1 MANYTEIN
9 LDSFLPED
17 AMQRYRYIKDLQ
29 IQFPVT
35 LYWYYHGNYLG
46 TLNYIWKVPI
56 NPENQSETA
65 QARVLATIQEKL
77 PQYFT
82 RQMRKNVLGKYSLVK
97 NITPAILRISYYDL
111 SGNAAVTSN
120 DICKELEER
129 LQLMLTMEDPSIICD
144 LCQNNGFK
152 GTKFDTFWDEIGA
165 YFNENSPAV
174 NDRRHGNVLYMPLA
188 ISIRDLREI
197 ITKRLNEKLIPET
210 YVSFI
215 CADDKHKVSVGQG
228 INTSTGVRNRKTI
241 VFQETP
247 LIACDHDFTKLS
259 LTPSV
264 IFFCNISQS
273 IEDSFYSGKVFVS
286 FKDTVFQ
293 PSSAIRHTTEFYN
306 AIFTHHLN
314 NIPPILCLYTD
325 GSPDH
330 RTIFGSVQISFI
342 CLFLHGNFD
351 MLIVMCTAP
360 HHSWTNPAERIMSIL
375 NLGLQGVALVRDT
388 MSPESETAFA
398 KLDTL
403 DEIRAAA
410 KTNETLQSDLCKCI
424 THVQQI
430 LEGRTERL
438 VLHDESFQCY
448 DPADKTMIDEFF
460 NIKKCGQLS
469 CTICQSVWLSDDIFD
484 SLDWLPNPIPST
496 MDKDHYANFQT
507 AYRSG
512 TTEQYRSTL
521 MTTMA
526 NSERVPSSIFT
537 NTQVREFIQC
547 FQYGKI
553 RCLYSERALS
563 AEDKIACQISIDDW
577 DYSCGSPFVPEDNI
591 LYNKIFCGHDNE
603 LVEPP
608 ESLKLKYKSLFPC
621 CTLCRSAGKDIFAR
635 GEIKTHTRAAKKRK
649 IGN

>member
-1 MANYTEIN
+1 
-9 LDSFLPED
+9 
-17 AMQRYRYIKDLQ
+17 
-29 IQFPVT
+29 
-35 LYWYYHGNYLG
+35 
-46 TLNYIWKVPI
+46 
-56 NPENQSETA
+56 
-65 QARVLATIQEKL
+65 
-77 PQYFT
+77 
-82 RQMRKNVLGKYSLVK
+82 
-97 NITPAILRISYYDL
+97 
-111 SGNAAVTSN
+111 
-120 DICKELEER
+120 
-129 LQLMLTMEDPSIICD
+129 MEDPSIICD
-144 LCQNNGFK
+144 LRQNNGFK
-152 GTKFDTFWDEIGA
+152 GTKFDTFWDKMGA

-174 NDRRHGNVLYMPLA
+174 NDRRHGNILYMPLA

-197 ITKRLNEKLIPET
+197 IIKRLNEKLISET
-210 YVSFI
+210 VLIPSEEWIRLQFQPTNPITESAKQYTGRFNIKFMVQARQLRKDHPDTHYCAALFRYLREFAILYQQHVSFI
-215 CADDKHKVSVGQG
+215 CADDKHKVSIGEG
-228 INTSTGVRNRKTI
+228 INTSTGVRNRKTM

-247 LIACDHDFTKLS
+247 LVACDHDFTKLS

-264 IFFCNISQS
+264 IFFCNIPQS
-273 IEDSFYSGKVFVS
+273 IENSFYSGKVFVS

-306 AIFTHHLN
+306 TILTHHLN

-325 GSPDH
+325 GGPDH
-330 RTIFGSVQISFI
+330 RTIFGSVQISLI

-351 MLIVMCTAP
+351 MLIAMRTAP

-375 NLGLQGVALVRDT
+375 NLGLQ
-388 MSPESETAFA
+388 
-398 KLDTL
+398 

-410 KTNETLQSDLCKCI
+410 KTNETLRSDLCECI
-424 THVQQI
+424 TRVQQI

-438 VLHDESFQCY
+438 VLHDEPFQCY
-448 DPADKTMIDEFF
+448 GPADKTMIDEFF
-460 NIKKCGQLS
+460 NIILLIDRTLKISETTSNILSKKTQLQQFMKTHCRQRQYIKKCGQSS
-469 CTICQSVWLSDDIFD
+469 CTICQSVRLPDNIFD
-484 SLDWLPNPIPST
+484 SLDWLPDPIPST

-512 TTEQYRSTL
+512 TTEQYRPTL

-537 NTQVREFIQC
+537 NTRVREFIQC
-547 FQYGKI
+547 FQCGKI

-563 AEDKIACQISIDDW
+563 AEDKIACQVAIDDW

-591 LYNKIFCGHDNE
+591 LYDKVFVREKINCEMPMELAYYSCRKSNTNNCDTCYWCGHDNE

-635 GEIKTHTRAAKKRK
+635 VYFKGR
-649 IGN
+649 N